1 MSSNASYLT
10 QRLIDTCLRED
21 LFGLVAKSQFTARAP
36 ANLTSSN
43 YPIGQ
48 AWAIFSHPDFTLYL
62 PVTPSYYMQR
72 WVYGSANEVDISG
85 WLIEKKDQFEL
96 QHDYHDW
103 VQLLKAC
110 AHESSHPLLDGYLQE
125 LECAEEHKA
134 LCDNAF
140 QQHSESLNQPIS
152 QLKHWNQKLLRA
164 DQIAS

>member
-21 LFGLVAKSQFTARAP
+21 LFGLVSKSQFTARAP

-72 WVYGSANEVDISG
+72 WVYGSAHALDISG
-85 WLIEKKDQFEL
+85 WLIEKTDPFAL
-96 QHDYHDW
+96 QHN
-103 VQLLKAC
+103 
-110 AHESSHPLLDGYLQE
+110 
-125 LECAEEHKA
+125 EHA
-134 LCDNAF
+134 
-140 QQHSESLNQPIS
+140 
-152 QLKHWNQKLLRA
+152 
-164 DQIAS
+164 